1 MDVPTRTINLLAR
14 QKTQSSLDAFI
25 EKNAFWSALGTSLG
39 GSALIACL
47 FCFARP
53 YNSVVYAPRSR
64 HADVKHAP
72 PPVGKGVLDWLSPVI
87 KTKEQEL
94 VEKVGLDATIFLRFA
109 NMCRNIFTC
118 ITIVGLAI
126 LVPIN
131 IYEHRS
137 SISSTGAKNFFI
149 QLTSQGVQGRYLWG
163 YVLLAWFANLTIAFF
178 LWRNYKSVAR
188 LRRAYFESPDYQKS
202 LHSRTLLVTEIPR
215 GLRTDE
221 GLVKIVTEAKD
232 TGSNPRT
239 AIARNVKDLPDLIE
253 EHNETVR
260 NLEQVLA
267 KYLSNPNKL
276 PVKRPT
282 CSVNKSDQTYRKGQK
297 VDAIE
302 YLTARIRE
310 LELQIKEVRE
320 SIDKRNAMSYGFA
333 SYESIADAHT
343 VAYKT
348 RKKGPQKTSIR
359 LAPRPHDIIWKNLP
373 KTSKQRSW
381 QTFINN
387 IWVAVLTVV
396 WIAPNALIAVF
407 LSNLSN
413 LALVWPAFATQLA
426 KNPTTWAVVQ
436 GVAAPALTSLF
447 YYFLPAVFRRLSNSA
462 GDLSKTSR
470 ERHVM
475 HKLYTF
481 FVFNNLFLF
490 SLFAAIWGYIAA
502 VISSSQ
508 KEDAWSAIK
517 DGQLLQKG
525 IRALNSVST
534 YWITWLLQRNL
545 GAAVDL
551 SQFVNLAWG
560 SFSRHFLN
568 PTPREMIELSA
579 PPKFDY
585 AGYYNYFLFYSTVAL
600 CFAYIQPLVL
610 PVTAFYFW
618 VDSYLKKYLL
628 LYVFITKT
636 ESGGQFWKVLFNRYI
651 FLTIL
656 SDVLV
661 ALVCVGNTT
670 FGYTEWLPKVCTLAP
685 LPIFMLAFKWW
696 CAHHFDD
703 KLTFYTTGVTAADTE
718 NPAELKTRRTDRVG
732 VRFGHPVL
740 YKPLITPMVSAKS
753 RHLLPSIYSG
763 RTAEVDVPLA
773 GYSDVYMD
781 AMSHE
786 EPGKVAKGEAPAPFE
801 FVSENQMDF
810 EFYKNRPEFRDEA
823 GGEGELYGRPQDMVR
838 RGSHGTLMTQDG
850 TVMTDYDS
858 RRGSSESSATRNG
871 DEAGTTYPKGYHHA
885 PSALRDQSPAS
896 SVRSMDIGNADR
908 SHLLSGAAVVA
919 EPTKVNSLDAL
930 RAHLHR
936 AVNIAP
942 NKQVFLTTKGKAVR
956 PQTLLTEPEIYVF
969 DSTSFS
975 PNNTNLSLIPD
986 PAPLKPDTP
995 PDSIANHDQLQSWVD
1010 LFHRRLEWARALRAQ
1025 YVDRIGSTQ
1034 RHHKEQATIQQSV
1047 NVAVMSLQLHIRS
1060 TEQKYHHEED
1070 WVENLLKQQE
1080 AHVDNWERHL
1090 DLLRHIPA
1098 MPQFARYIQSQSAIS
1113 LQDSSHDS
1121 QVTLQ
1126 HFVQLDHVKAAASS
1140 ATNIMTTFA
1149 QRVYSIQQSL
1159 QSTAKDSD
1167 SLLAAVQTVH
1177 TSRLDN
1183 TDEPAKLLD
1192 EVDIIVNKMSSDL
1205 DHVASLPKNA
1215 QNAAR
1220 ASKMALLHTRNY
1232 LPHLDE
1238 LCIDLN
1244 TLVHQTIQERNN
1256 AAQNFLRHMQTLSNI
1271 ESRLAQV
1278 HSSLKTLNMSQS
1290 DEQVFDT
1297 LNVLSKLPFV
1307 YGSLMVEAVRRREWA
1322 DKMKSDSA
1330 TLAEEMATYQEEEE
1344 RRRSKW
1350 LKSVD
1355 DVVKA
1360 EVFEGKPLSVE
1371 VNLQADD
1378 LEWPIVQ
1385 RQSLQ
1390 EYIQILTELALSN
1403 EIIQPLSVAI
1413 KDLDRPT
1420 KKQIKHAKT
1429 FKNGSMHEA
1438 AFGTTSLMLRG
1449 EDEYKVLREANLKL
1463 EEELKG
1469 QKSRV
1474 RRLEDI
1480 LHRHAHMNRA
1490 TSGDSFR
1497 PSIELVSDM
1506 VSPTPPSPRPSEEFV
1521 RQTVGSRRPSSSLA
1535 TEEGKLA
1542 KRIVSLEAEL
1552 HTAKEHSSNLEKDAE
1567 TRKRKEADGQRE
1579 IEEAVSTKK
1588 DIMQNMEA
1596 QQREF
1601 ADERRVLEQDLGQA
1615 RHRIEE
1621 LEDEI
1626 DRLLGSRDQ
1635 EVSGIDARAKSLE
1648 AEIEHMRQ
1656 SAEEAELR
1664 HQNDLQEVQS
1674 SYKKQHEENQRLKE
1688 ELQTLQESQEKQEQ
1702 HDSDHVRALQKT
1714 HKHLSPATS
1723 PPEKYADLVSALEN
1737 LAQKST
1743 DHVRELSDAIAL
1755 ARSES
1760 ESLRSQSKT
1769 QRAELKSAKAKQA
1782 VNEAELIR
1790 LQDDMEA
1797 EKAHAESL
1805 ATCLEDEREQLRK
1818 LRSMFA
1824 DGETGADVLRQRVS
1838 EEEGRVI
1845 QLSEKLSDAQAHAA
1859 SLDVEIMRVQKQ
1871 LNEATSTAASV
1882 QEQFRQRGVRAKEIA
1897 QRLYA
1902 QNTRLLRLLEA
1913 LGFVVAHKD
1922 GNMIIERASKVTAS
1936 TTFDPTSSLT
1946 RAISM
1951 SSPPPTRKSSAVS
1964 DDTSSLTFLH
1974 WTEASDAT
1982 EEATQFTDYMDHI
1995 SLFSTDI
2002 FSEAIS
2008 KRLRDFEYTARKWQK
2023 EARGY
2028 KEKNTRLQAESS
2040 AKIAV
2045 RDFKEGDLALFLPTK
2060 GQRTGA
2066 WAAFNINAPHHFLRE
2081 REGMVLNRRE
2091 WLVARISKIEE
2102 RVVDLSKPSASF
2114 DGRSIGSTSV
2124 DAASLDE
2131 MNDNPFDLSDG
2142 LTWYLVHASEDKPGA
2157 PSTPGLGKSTVASS
2171 SVDAKGSIRMKQQ
2184 SNLSEAAKTLNKSLD
2199 SRRSSSNSKKGLTAG
2214 FLGESVRRGDS
2225 GNSVLDESLRR
2236 KASERGLGIDS
2247 SAATAATSPQL
2258 ESTSQQQ
2265 QQQQHAQVRKD
2276 LLWAPLNLP
2285 IPTHA
2290 TTLGDHDL
2298 RRPPLSLSEPIEKHT
2313 FSSSTS
2319 SKSSSFA
2326 FANERLALESKSWDV
2341 TGEK

>member
-1 MDVPTRTINLLAR
+1 M
-14 QKTQSSLDAFI
+14 S
-25 EKNAFWSALGTSLG
+25 
-39 GSALIACL
+39 
-47 FCFARP
+47 
-53 YNSVVYAPRSR
+53 
-64 HADVKHAP
+64 
-72 PPVGKGVLDWLSPVI
+72 
-87 KTKEQEL
+87 
-94 VEKVGLDATIFLRFA
+94 
-109 NMCRNIFTC
+109 
-118 ITIVGLAI
+118 
-126 LVPIN
+126 
-131 IYEHRS
+131 
-137 SISSTGAKNFFI
+137 
-149 QLTSQGVQGRYLWG
+149 
-163 YVLLAWFANLTIAFF
+163 LTIH
-178 LWRNYKSVAR
+178 V
-188 LRRAYFESPDYQKS
+188 
-202 LHSRTLLVTEIPR
+202 
-215 GLRTDE
+215 
-221 GLVKIVTEAKD
+221 
-232 TGSNPRT
+232 
-239 AIARNVKDLPDLIE
+239 
-253 EHNETVR
+253 
-260 NLEQVLA
+260 
-267 KYLSNPNKL
+267 
-276 PVKRPT
+276 
-282 CSVNKSDQTYRKGQK
+282 
-297 VDAIE
+297 
-302 YLTARIRE
+302 
-310 LELQIKEVRE
+310 
-320 SIDKRNAMSYGFA
+320 
-333 SYESIADAHT
+333 AHT
-343 VAYKT
+343 
-348 RKKGPQKTSIR
+348 G
-359 LAPRPHDIIWKNLP
+359 
-373 KTSKQRSW
+373 
-381 QTFINN
+381 
-387 IWVAVLTVV
+387 
-396 WIAPNALIAVF
+396 
-407 LSNLSN
+407 
-413 LALVWPAFATQLA
+413 
-426 KNPTTWAVVQ
+426 
-436 GVAAPALTSLF
+436 
-447 YYFLPAVFRRLSNSA
+447 
-462 GDLSKTSR
+462 
-470 ERHVM
+470 
-475 HKLYTF
+475 
-481 FVFNNLFLF
+481 
-490 SLFAAIWGYIAA
+490 
-502 VISSSQ
+502 
-508 KEDAWSAIK
+508 
-517 DGQLLQKG
+517 
-525 IRALNSVST
+525 
-534 YWITWLLQRNL
+534 
-545 GAAVDL
+545 
-551 SQFVNLAWG
+551 
-560 SFSRHFLN
+560 
-568 PTPREMIELSA
+568 
-579 PPKFDY
+579 
-585 AGYYNYFLFYSTVAL
+585 
-600 CFAYIQPLVL
+600 
-610 PVTAFYFW
+610 
-618 VDSYLKKYLL
+618 
-628 LYVFITKT
+628 
-636 ESGGQFWKVLFNRYI
+636 NR
-651 FLTIL
+651 
-656 SDVLV
+656 
-661 ALVCVGNTT
+661 
-670 FGYTEWLPKVCTLAP
+670 
-685 LPIFMLAFKWW
+685 
-696 CAHHFDD
+696 
-703 KLTFYTTGVTAADTE
+703 
-718 NPAELKTRRTDRVG
+718 
-732 VRFGHPVL
+732 
-740 YKPLITPMVSAKS
+740 
-753 RHLLPSIYSG
+753 
-763 RTAEVDVPLA
+763 
-773 GYSDVYMD
+773 
-781 AMSHE
+781 
-786 EPGKVAKGEAPAPFE
+786 
-801 FVSENQMDF
+801 
-810 EFYKNRPEFRDEA
+810 
-823 GGEGELYGRPQDMVR
+823 
-838 RGSHGTLMTQDG
+838 
-850 TVMTDYDS
+850 
-858 RRGSSESSATRNG
+858 
-871 DEAGTTYPKGYHHA
+871 
-885 PSALRDQSPAS
+885 
-896 SVRSMDIGNADR
+896 
-908 SHLLSGAAVVA
+908 VVA
-919 EPTKVNSLDAL
+919 EPTKVNSLDGL
-930 RAHLHR
+930 RAHVHR

-942 NKQVFLTTKGKAVR
+942 NKQVFLTNKGKAVR
-956 PQTLLTEPEIYVF
+956 AQTLLTEPEIYVF

-975 PNNTNLSLIPD
+975 PNNTTLSLIPD
-986 PAPLKPDTP
+986 PAPLKPDAP
-995 PDSIANHDQLQSWVD
+995 PDSIANHDQLQSWND

-1025 YVDRIGSTQ
+1025 YVDRIDSTQ
-1034 RHHKEQATIQQSV
+1034 RYQQEQAIIEQSV

-1080 AHVDNWERHL
+1080 AHIDNWERHL

-1098 MPQFARYIQSQSAIS
+1098 MPQFARYIQAQSPVS
-1113 LQDSSHDS
+1113 LQDSANHDR
-1121 QVTLQ
+1121 VTLQ
-1126 HFVQLDHVKAAASS
+1126 HFVHLDHVRSAASS

-1159 QSTAKDSD
+1159 HSTAKDSD
-1167 SLLAAVQTVH
+1167 SLLAAVQTLH

-1244 TLVHQTIQERNN
+1244 SLVHQTIQERNN
-1256 AAQNFLRHMQTLSNI
+1256 AAQNFLHHMQTLSSI

-1307 YGSLMVEAVRRREWA
+1307 YGALMIEAVRRREWA
-1322 DKMKSDSA
+1322 VKMKSDSA

-1385 RQSLQ
+1385 RQTLQ
-1390 EYIQILTELALSN
+1390 EYIQILTELELPVD
-1403 EIIQPLSVAI
+1403 IIQPLSVAI

-1506 VSPTPPSPRPSEEFV
+1506 VTPTPPSPRPTEEFV
-1521 RQTVGSRRPSSSLA
+1521 RQTVGSRHPSSSLA

-1542 KRIVSLEAEL
+1542 NRIVSLEAEL
-1552 HTAKEHSSNLEKDAE
+1552 HTMKEFSLNLEKDAE
-1567 TRKRKEADGQRE
+1567 TRKQKEADGQRE

-1601 ADERRVLEQDLGQA
+1601 ADERRVLEQDLDQA

-1635 EVSGIDARAKSLE
+1635 EVSGIDARAKTLE

-1664 HQNDLQEVQS
+1664 HQNDLRDVQS
-1674 SYKKQHEENQRLKE
+1674 SYKTQHDENQRLKE
-1688 ELQTLQESQEKQEQ
+1688 ELRTLRESQEEQEQ
-1702 HDSDHVRALQKT
+1702 HDSDHVRALQTT
-1714 HKHLSPATS
+1714 HKHLSPANS
-1723 PPEKYADLVSALEN
+1723 PPEKYADLVFALET

-1743 DHVRELSDAIAL
+1743 DHVKELSDAIAL

-1760 ESLRSQSKT
+1760 ESLRSQSKI
-1769 QRAELKSAKAKQA
+1769 QRVELKSAKAKQA
-1782 VNEAELIR
+1782 VTEAELIR
-1790 LQDDMEA
+1790 LQDEMEA

-1818 LRSMFA
+1818 LRSKFA
-1824 DGETGADVLRQRVS
+1824 DGETGSDVLRQRVS

-1845 QLSEKLSDAQAHAA
+1845 QLSERLSDAQAHAA

-1882 QEQFRQRGVRAKEIA
+1882 EEQFRQRGVRAKEIA

-1951 SSPPPTRKSSAVS
+1951 SSPPPTRKSSAIP

-1974 WTEASDAT
+1974 WTEASNAT
-1982 EEATQFTDYMDHI
+1982 EEEVQFADYMDHI

-2023 EARGY
+2023 EARGH

-2225 GNSVLDESLRR
+2225 GNNVIDESLRR

-2265 QQQQHAQVRKD
+2265 QQQAQVRKD
-2276 LLWAPLNLP
+2276 LLWGP
-2285 IPTHA
+2285 
-2290 TTLGDHDL
+2290 
-2298 RRPPLSLSEPIEKHT
+2298 
-2313 FSSSTS
+2313 
-2319 SKSSSFA
+2319 
-2326 FANERLALESKSWDV
+2326 
-2341 TGEK
+2341 